1 MICVDI
7 LPLPDTITLR
17 VMHGNCKN
25 ILLIF
30 LRGKNMKKLAIVICA
45 ALLVFCVF
53 GVAFA
58 VSKEHQVVDTSR
70 FKKDPPWVI
79 GYDIYWLGNT
89 WSAQFAEEF
98 KQAVSM
104 YDQLVK
110 DVVITSS
117 EGSTEKQIKN
127 IEAMISKKVDII
139 IVTPNSTKGLAPV
152 IKKALQANIPVVLN
166 AAGVEGDEYTTFINV
181 TDRALG
187 KAMAE
192 WLVNELD
199 GNGRIF
205 AITGLPGLGV
215 AEARWDGAMEI
226 FNQHRKIKVVMK
238 DAGDWADPKTKRV
251 VSDMLAAYPRPDG
264 IWADTPGLGMI
275 EAFEEAGSSF
285 IPFATCSDNNG
296 FLKYW
301 AQHKSRVNAIGVTKP
316 VWLSSI
322 ALDYAFR
329 ILQGNPVFKDNFI
342 PPCVVTEENVDDFV
356 RFDLPNGYWT
366 LCHLSDERAK
376 ALFGE

>member
-1 MICVDI
+1 MRKVIMYVLIVLCV
-7 LPLPDTITLR
+7 
-17 VMHGNCKN
+17 
-25 ILLIF
+25 F
-30 LRGKNMKKLAIVICA
+30 CA
-45 ALLVFCVF
+45 AA
-53 GVAFA
+53 GAFA
-58 VSKEHQVVDTSR
+58 QSKEEQVVNTSKFR
-70 FKKDPPWVI
+70 KDPPWVI

-98 KQAVSM
+98 RQAVSM

-166 AAGVEGDEYTTFINV
+166 AAGVDGDEYTTFVNV

-192 WLVNELD
+192 WLVKEM
-199 GNGRIF
+199 GVKGRIF
-205 AITGLPGLGV
+205 VITGLPGLGV
-215 AEARWDGAMEI
+215 AEARWDGAMEVLKSYP
-226 FNQHRKIKVVMK
+226 NIKVVMK

-251 VSDMLAAYPRPDG
+251 VSDMLANTKPDG
-264 IWADTPGLGMI
+264 VWADTPGLGMI
-275 EAFEEAGSSF
+275 EAFEEAGVPF
-285 IPFATCSDNNG
+285 VPFATCSDNNG

-301 AQHKSRVNAIGVTKP
+301 AKNKDTVNAIGVTKP
-316 VWLSSI
+316 VWLSAI

-329 ILQGNPVFKDNFI
+329 ILQGRPVFKDNFI

-356 RFDLPNGYWT
+356 RTDLPNGYWT
-366 LCHLSDERAK
+366 LCHLSDKRAK

>member
-1 MICVDI
+1 MRKVIMYVLIVLCV
-7 LPLPDTITLR
+7 
-17 VMHGNCKN
+17 
-25 ILLIF
+25 F
-30 LRGKNMKKLAIVICA
+30 CA
-45 ALLVFCVF
+45 AA
-53 GVAFA
+53 GAFA
-58 VSKEHQVVDTSR
+58 QSKEEQVVNTSKFR
-70 FKKDPPWVI
+70 KDPPWVI

-98 KQAVSM
+98 RQAVSM

-166 AAGVEGDEYTTFINV
+166 AAGVDGDEYTTFVNV

-187 KAMAE
+187 KAMGE
-192 WLVNELD
+192 WLVKEM
-199 GNGRIF
+199 GVKGRIF
-205 AITGLPGLGV
+205 VITGLPGLGV
-215 AEARWDGAMEI
+215 AEARWDGAMEVLKSYP
-226 FNQHRKIKVVMK
+226 NIKVVMK

-251 VSDMLAAYPRPDG
+251 VSDMLANTKPDG
-264 IWADTPGLGMI
+264 VWADTPGLGMI
-275 EAFEEAGSSF
+275 EAFEEAGVPF
-285 IPFATCSDNNG
+285 VPFATCSDNNG

-301 AQHKSRVNAIGVTKP
+301 AKNKDTVNAIGVTKP
-316 VWLSSI
+316 VWLSAI

-329 ILQGNPVFKDNFI
+329 ILQGRPVFKDNFI

-356 RFDLPNGYWT
+356 RTDLPNGYWT
-366 LCHLSDERAK
+366 LCHLSDKRAK

>member
-1 MICVDI
+1 MRKVIMYVLIVLCV
-7 LPLPDTITLR
+7 
-17 VMHGNCKN
+17 
-25 ILLIF
+25 F
-30 LRGKNMKKLAIVICA
+30 CA
-45 ALLVFCVF
+45 AA
-53 GVAFA
+53 GAFA
-58 VSKEHQVVDTSR
+58 QSKEEQVVNTSKFR
-70 FKKDPPWVI
+70 KDPPWVI

-98 KQAVSM
+98 RQAVSM

-166 AAGVEGDEYTTFINV
+166 AAGVDGDEYTTFVNV

-187 KAMAE
+187 KAMGE
-192 WLVNELD
+192 WLVKEM
-199 GNGRIF
+199 GVKGRIF
-205 AITGLPGLGV
+205 VITGLPGLGV
-215 AEARWDGAMEI
+215 AEARWDGAMEVLK
-226 FNQHRKIKVVMK
+226 NYPNIKVVMK

-251 VSDMLAAYPRPDG
+251 VSDMLANTKPDG
-264 IWADTPGLGMI
+264 VWADTPGLGMI
-275 EAFEEAGSSF
+275 EAFEEAGVPF
-285 IPFATCSDNNG
+285 VPFATCSDNNG

-301 AQHKSRVNAIGVTKP
+301 AKNKDTVNAIGVTKP
-316 VWLSSI
+316 VWLSAI

-329 ILQGNPVFKDNFI
+329 ILQGRPVFKDNFI

-356 RFDLPNGYWT
+356 RTDLPNGYWT
-366 LCHLSDERAK
+366 LCHLSDKRAK
-376 ALFGE
+376 ALFGD